1 MAASGE
7 EGEVATM
14 RGFGPLSELTR
25 GMSPADRAE
34 VERIKADMRRE
45 GERLAAAGQVA
56 PGAATP
62 GAREREA
69 ARPAVTAAANRPGI
83 TDRDGGRRGD

>member
-1 MAASGE
+1 
-7 EGEVATM
+7 M

-25 GMSPADRAE
+25 DMSPADRAE

-45 GERLAAAGQVA
+45 GERLAAGDR
-56 PGAATP
+56 GAATP
-62 GAREREA
+62 GAREPEV